1 MTLGV
6 LEGQVAVVTGASSGL
21 GLGVRATI
29 PRRGCGR
36 AHVFSGPRRW
46 TRSLPQ
52 FLMHPT
58 LVANLALFLASDESR
73 YITGQQIR
81 VDAGSLLKFH
91 NGPAR

>member
-36 AHVFSGPRRW
+36 GHAGTWCCASGEGSKQLGYWGNAHVFIV
-46 TRSLPQ
+46 TRPQ
-52 FLMHPT
+52 TQKMDTVYF
-58 LVANLALFLASDESR
+58 
-73 YITGQQIR
+73 
-81 VDAGSLLKFH
+81 
-91 NGPAR
+91 